1 MNGADE
7 QLLTD
12 LFRLITLIRRSFDR
26 AMTGQGA
33 SLAQTKILMC
43 IKAQNGSARAAA
55 VAEMMNLAPR
65 TVTEALDGLEREGL
79 ILRVPD
85 RDDRR
90 VKRLAITPA
99 GEAAVTV
106 TEPLRI
112 ELGAKLL
119 KPLTPSD
126 RRQFH
131 AALQKLLQGLA
142 DS

>member
-1 MNGADE
+1 MNGTDE

-12 LFRLITLIRRSFDR
+12 LFRVITLIRRSFDR
-26 AMTGQGA
+26 AMTEQGA
-33 SLAQTKILMC
+33 SLAQTKILMG
-43 IKAQNGSARAAA
+43 IKAQSGSARAADL
-55 VAEMMNLAPR
+55 AEMMNLAPR

-90 VKRLAITPA
+90 VKRLVITPA
-99 GEAAVTV
+99 GDAAVAV
-106 TEPLRI
+106 TEPLRL

-126 RRQFH
+126 RRHFH
-131 AALQKLLQGLA
+131 VALQKLLQGLGDA
-142 DS
+142 